1 MKPNYIFI
9 VFTAEVD
16 VIYAKV
22 RPSGVGPSD
31 GENVLQKLAD
41 QIVEKFVSSGL
52 MRREY
57 DRVKLHLTVMN
68 SLFRKKEGFNNP
80 NSLEPMENFETKK
93 EVGKRET
100 IEARDILKAF
110 EFRYFAE
117 TQINEIHLSQI
128 KAGRR
133 TEENYYYP
141 STVVRLSSCG

>member
-1 MKPNYIFI
+1 MI

-22 RPSGVGPSD
+22 KPSGVGLID
-31 GENVLQKLAD
+31 GVNVLQKLAD
-41 QIVEKFVSSGL
+41 QIVEKFVASGL

-68 SLFRKKEGFNNP
+68 SRYGKKESFKNS
-80 NSLEPMENFETKK
+80 NSLGTMEDFETKK

-100 IEARDILKAF
+100 IDARDILKEF

-117 TQINEIHLSQI
+117 TKINEIHLSQL
-128 KAGRR
+128 KAGRKA
-133 TEENYYYP
+133 EDNYYYP
-141 STVVRLSSCG
+141 STVVSLSSCG

>member
-1 MKPNYIFI
+1 MI

-22 RPSGVGPSD
+22 KPSGVGVID
-31 GENVLQKLAD
+31 GVNVLQKLAD

-68 SLFRKKEGFNNP
+68 SRFGKKESFKNS
-80 NSLEPMENFETKK
+80 NSLEAMEDFETKK
-93 EVGKRET
+93 EVGKPET
-100 IEARDILKAF
+100 IDARDILKEF

-117 TQINEIHLSQI
+117 TKINEIHLSQL

-133 TEENYYYP
+133 TEDNYYYP
-141 STVVRLSSCG
+141 STVVSLSSCG